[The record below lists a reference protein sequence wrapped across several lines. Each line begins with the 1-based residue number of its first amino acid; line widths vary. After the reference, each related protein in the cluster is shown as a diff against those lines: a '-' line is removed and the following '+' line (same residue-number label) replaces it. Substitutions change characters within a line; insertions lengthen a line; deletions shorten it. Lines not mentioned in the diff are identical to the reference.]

1 MKNDTVG
8 VRRLL
13 DLNIGAK
20 IAILLA
26 LVAAPLALLTWI
38 YVSQVMKDE
47 AFARKEIAGSVYLD
61 KIWTAY
67 AAAASG
73 DAARMTAAAAALRGH
88 AAAADAAFGSQE
100 AVGEFVKA
108 LSSGKSVAALAAG
121 QLAMRKVADGS
132 NLTLDPDIDSYYLID
147 VIASRFPLI
156 VSASSEFLA
165 VADSVVSRGTAS
177 IADYGAMS
185 RSMSSLDDAITG
197 AKAAY
202 ATALDQT
209 ADRQMANDLKQLSAS
224 FAQRVDTFDSAGEA
238 LMRKAETGV
247 AATAADRQALRT
259 SFDALMNDLETVV
272 EKTDKALVQILE
284 ARISK
289 FRGELARNLGMAG
302 LCILIV
308 LVLAVLFARTIQ
320 RPVAQLTDVIRGF
333 QGGDYK
339 QEVPYTGNRNEM
351 GEIAR
356 ALKMFQGLGAQQTL
370 TLAALDGSPTMLMIT
385 DPEERIIYISSALGR
400 LLRQLEPAF
409 RSANPSFTLE
419 GMKGQHI
426 DCYRTNGA
434 LKRELISDNGETRK
448 VRYVVAGR
456 TILVDMAYIQN
467 AQKDRIGH
475 TLEWRDVTAE
485 LEAEAEVAGV
495 VSAASRGDFSSRI
508 PVEGKAGFVREI
520 AGGLNRVSETV
531 ETVMNDFATTLA
543 AVSNGDLTRT
553 IDADYEGVFGQL
565 QSGLNDTILKL
576 SDTVAT
582 IQTTAIDVSGA
593 AREINAGADDLS
605 RRTEE
610 QASSL
615 EQTAATTE
623 ELAASV
629 KASAQSSR
637 QAVDLAEEAMKVA
650 QTGGTIVTQA
660 VEAMTR
666 IEQASQKITDITSVI
681 DDIAFQTNLLALNAA
696 VEAARAGEAGKGF
709 AVVASEVRT
718 LAQRSSDAAKDI
730 TGLIN
735 TSTTEVAQGVKLV
748 RSAGDALGKIVDA
761 SQKVASTVSEISAA
775 SSEQANGIDEMSQ
788 AVAHMDEMTQQNAA
802 LAEESAASAGSLSS
816 QIQRLND
823 LVATFRT
830 RQGQGQPA
838 MTATARP
845 APRQASSEPDRL
857 RKLAADAFSDRAETP
872 RTAKPAAKAPA
883 RPAPRPAPAKRAA
896 GGGGW
901 EEF

>member
-1 MKNDTVG
+1 
-8 VRRLL
+8 
-13 DLNIGAK
+13 
-20 IAILLA
+20 
-26 LVAAPLALLTWI
+26 
-38 YVSQVMKDE
+38 
-47 AFARKEIAGSVYLD
+47 
-61 KIWTAY
+61 
-67 AAAASG
+67 
-73 DAARMTAAAAALRGH
+73 
-88 AAAADAAFGSQE
+88 
-100 AVGEFVKA
+100 
-108 LSSGKSVAALAAG
+108 
-121 QLAMRKVADGS
+121 
-132 NLTLDPDIDSYYLID
+132 
-147 VIASRFPLI
+147 
-156 VSASSEFLA
+156 
-165 VADSVVSRGTAS
+165 
-177 IADYGAMS
+177 
-185 RSMSSLDDAITG
+185 
-197 AKAAY
+197 
-202 ATALDQT
+202 
-209 ADRQMANDLKQLSAS
+209 
-224 FAQRVDTFDSAGEA
+224 
-238 LMRKAETGV
+238 
-247 AATAADRQALRT
+247 
-259 SFDALMNDLETVV
+259 
-272 EKTDKALVQILE
+272 
-284 ARISK
+284 
-289 FRGELARNLGMAG
+289 
-302 LCILIV
+302 
-308 LVLAVLFARTIQ
+308 
-320 RPVAQLTDVIRGF
+320 
-333 QGGDYK
+333 
-339 QEVPYTGNRNEM
+339 
-351 GEIAR
+351 
-356 ALKMFQGLGAQQTL
+356 
-370 TLAALDGSPTMLMIT
+370 
-385 DPEERIIYISSALGR
+385 
-400 LLRQLEPAF
+400 
-409 RSANPSFTLE
+409 
-419 GMKGQHI
+419 
-426 DCYRTNGA
+426 
-434 LKRELISDNGETRK
+434 
-448 VRYVVAGR
+448 
-456 TILVDMAYIQN
+456 
-467 AQKDRIGH
+467 
-475 TLEWRDVTAE
+475 
-485 LEAEAEVAGV
+485 
-495 VSAASRGDFSSRI
+495 
-508 PVEGKAGFVREI
+508 VEGKVGFVREI
-520 AGGLNRVSETV
+520 AGGMNRVSETV

-543 AVSNGDLTRT
+543 AVSSGDLTRT
-553 IDADYEGVFGQL
+553 VDADYEGVFGEL
-565 QSGLNDTILKL
+565 RNGLNDTIAKL

-582 IQTTAIDVSGA
+582 IQTTAVDVSGA

-802 LAEESAASAGSLSS
+802 LAEESAASAGSLSG

-838 MTATARP
+838 MTAAARP
-845 APRQASSEPDRL
+845 ASRPSSSEPDRL
-857 RKLAADAFSDRAETP
+857 RKLAADAFADRAEAP
-872 RTAKPAAKAPA
+872 RAPRPAAKAPA

-896 GGGGW
+896 GGGW